1 MTAKTIVATVQ
12 YGFREFRVYYKRNLT
27 IALSIAVAFHLTLIG
42 IYYLVGYLSEEDE
55 PVVMVR
61 LTKYTDLGPPPS
73 LTESEAS
80 AAVAVSVPVAKPT
93 VGIPVPVPDA
103 EVSPE
108 QTIATQTELSAIQ
121 SPVLSQ
127 QGGDEQVQIEQDIM
141 IDEEDPPD
149 FVPVEKTPVPI
160 KQVQPD
166 YPEIAR
172 RAGVEGTVWVKILVD
187 KEGKAKKAVV
197 MKSDAEI
204 FNEPAIAAAKQW
216 VFTPAIMNNGPVA
229 VWAAVPFRFKL
240 NK

>member
-1 MTAKTIVATVQ
+1 MTAQSIVTTVRSGLQ
-12 YGFREFRVYYKRNLT
+12 DWRQLYKRHLG
-27 IALSIAVAFHLTLIG
+27 IALTVAVSFHLLMIG
-42 IYYLVGYLSEEDE
+42 SYYLAGYLSEEDD

-61 LTKYTDLGPPPS
+61 ITKYTDLGPPPS
-73 LTESEAS
+73 MTEAEIAP
-80 AAVAVSVPVAKPT
+80 AVAVNTPVAKPT
-93 VGIPVPVPDA
+93 VGIPVAVPDA

-108 QTIATQTELSAIQ
+108 QTIASQQELSAIQ
-121 SPVLSQ
+121 SPVVQ
-127 QGGDEQVQIEQDIM
+127 QQNDEQVQIEQDIN
-141 IDEEDPPD
+141 IDEEPPD
-149 FVPVEKTPVPI
+149 FVPVEKQPVPV

-204 FNEPAIAAAKQW
+204 FNEPAQKAALQW
-216 VFTPAIMNNGPVA
+216 VFTPAMMNNGPVA

>member
-1 MTAKTIVATVQ
+1 MTAKSIVAAAQ
-12 YGFREFRVYYKRNLT
+12 FGFQEIRQYYKRNLG
-27 IALSIAVAFHLTLIG
+27 IALSIAVAFHLTIIG
-42 IYYLVGYLSEEDE
+42 IYYLVGYLSQEDE
-55 PVVMVR
+55 PIVMVR

-73 LTESEAS
+73 LTETEAA
-80 AAVAVSVPVAKPT
+80 AAVAVTVPVAKPT

-108 QTIATQTELSAIQ
+108 QTIATQQELSAIQ
-121 SPVLSQ
+121 SPVVSQ
-127 QGGDEQVQIEQDIM
+127 QGGEQVKIEQDIL
-141 IDEEDPPD
+141 IDEEEPPD
-149 FVPVEKTPVPI
+149 FVPVEKQPVPV